1 MANKKE
7 RASLRIERHPRG
19 HIASCNVPVESVGA
33 KAEPCTSQY
42 NPEDPRVINIDYILT
57 IKLLLLLMNNNN
69 Y

>member
-19 HIASCNVPVESVGA
+19 HIASCNVPIESVGA

-42 NPEDPRVINIDYILT
+42 YPEDPRVINNYIGIINLFLSL
-57 IKLLLLLMNNNN
+57 INNNC